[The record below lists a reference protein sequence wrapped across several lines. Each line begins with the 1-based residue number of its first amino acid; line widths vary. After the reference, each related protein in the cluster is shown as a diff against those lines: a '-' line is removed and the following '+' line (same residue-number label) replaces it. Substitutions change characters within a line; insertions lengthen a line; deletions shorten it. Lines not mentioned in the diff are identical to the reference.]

1 MKRATRWTL
10 IGVGVA
16 AVAAAAVGLPLLD
29 GGVEVEAGT
38 VSRERLEVSVVE
50 EGRTRVRSRYIVAA
64 PVTGRLAR
72 IALDEGDEVID
83 GAPVAYI
90 FPMQEDPRKLRIL
103 QAQADAAEA
112 RKTEALSR
120 VNEARARAE
129 QAQREAKRT
138 AALAESSTV
147 SRTILERDLLAVATA
162 EQQLASAEAT
172 LRAAE
177 AELAAAKAALS
188 GANPAEG
195 EGEPVTVNAP
205 DAGRVLRVVEK
216 NERIVQAGA
225 PLIEIGD
232 VDALE
237 VVVDVLSEDAVRINE
252 GDLTRIEEWGGE
264 GTLEGS
270 VRMIEPD
277 AFTHVSALGVEEQRV
292 NVIVELDNAPS
303 GLGSGYSVTAS
314 VVVWSGDDILTV
326 PTSALFRRR
335 GAWQVFAVRDGVA
348 ELREVEIG
356 HRSVEKAEVLSG
368 LVEGETVILFPTD
381 QIDDGVKVDVTEG

>member
-10 IGVGVA
+10 IGVGIVA
-16 AVAAAAVGLPLLD
+16 IAGAAIGLPLLD

-38 VSRERLEVSVVE
+38 VSRERLEVHVVE

-90 FPMQEDPRKLRIL
+90 FPMQEDPRKLKIL

-112 RKTEALSR
+112 RKTEAISR

-129 QAQREAKRT
+129 QAQREANRT

-177 AELAAAKAALS
+177 AELAAAEAALS

-225 PLIEIGD
+225 PLIEIGN
-232 VDALE
+232 VGALE

-264 GTLEGS
+264 GTLEGK

-277 AFTHVSALGVEEQRV
+277 AFTQVSALGVEEQRV
-292 NVIVELDNAPS
+292 NVIVELDDAPS

-335 GAWQVFAVRDGVA
+335 GAWQVFAVREGVA

-368 LVEGETVILFPTD
+368 LAEGETVILFPTD
-381 QIDDGVKVDVTEG
+381 QIEGGVKVDVTEG

>member
-1 MKRATRWTL
+1 MKRTTRWIL
-10 IGVGVA
+10 IGVGIV
-16 AVAAAAVGLPLLD
+16 AVAGAVAGLQLLD

-38 VSRERLEVSVVE
+38 VSRERLEVYVIE

-72 IALDEGDEVID
+72 ISLDEGDEVID
-83 GAPVAYI
+83 GAPVAHI
-90 FPMQEDPRKLRIL
+90 FPMQEDPRKLKIL

-112 RKTEALSR
+112 RKTEAISR

-129 QAQREAKRT
+129 QAQREANRT

-177 AELAAAKAALS
+177 AELAAAQAALS

-225 PLIEIGD
+225 PLIEIGN
-232 VDALE
+232 VDSLE
-237 VVVDVLSEDAVRINE
+237 VVVDVLSEDAVRISVA
-252 GDLTRIEEWGGE
+252 DPTRIEEWGGE
-264 GTLEGS
+264 GTLQGN

-277 AFTHVSALGVEEQRV
+277 AFTQVSALGVEEQRV
-292 NVIVELDNAPS
+292 NVIVELDDAPS
-303 GLGSGYSVTAS
+303 GLGSGYAVTAS
-314 VVVWSGDDILTV
+314 VVVWSGDDVLTV

-335 GAWQVFAVRDGVA
+335 GEWQVFAVRDSVA

-368 LVEGETVILFPTD
+368 LAEGETVILFPTD
-381 QIDDGVKVDVTEG
+381 QIEGGVKVDVAER

>member
-264 GTLEGS
+264 GTLEGR

>member
-1 MKRATRWTL
+1 MKRATRWPL
-10 IGVGVA
+10 IGIGIV
-16 AVAAAAVGLPLLD
+16 AVAGLAIGLPLLD

-38 VSRERLEVSVVE
+38 VSRERLEVYVVE

-90 FPMQEDPRKLRIL
+90 FPMQEDPRKLKIL

-112 RKTEALSR
+112 RKTEAISR

-129 QAQREAKRT
+129 QAQREANRT
-138 AALAESSTV
+138 TALAESATV

-177 AELAAAKAALS
+177 AELAAAEAALS
-188 GANPAEG
+188 GANPAVG

-225 PLIEIGD
+225 PLIEIGN

-237 VVVDVLSEDAVRINE
+237 VVVDVLSEDAVRISE
-252 GDLTRIEEWGGE
+252 GDPTRIEEWGGE
-264 GTLEGS
+264 GTLQGN

-277 AFTHVSALGVEEQRV
+277 AFTQVSALGVEEQRV
-292 NVIVELDNAPS
+292 NVIVELDGALS
-303 GLGSGYSVTAS
+303 GLGSGYAVKAS

-368 LVEGETVILFPTD
+368 LSEGETVILFPTD
-381 QIDDGVKVDVTEG
+381 QIEGGVKVDVTEG